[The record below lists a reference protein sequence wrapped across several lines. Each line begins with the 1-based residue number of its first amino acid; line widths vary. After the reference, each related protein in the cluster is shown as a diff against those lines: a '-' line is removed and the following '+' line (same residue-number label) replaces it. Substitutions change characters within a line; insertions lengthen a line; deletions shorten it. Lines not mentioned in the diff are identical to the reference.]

1 VINKALAAPLRQHLC
16 DLTAF
21 AVQLGIVNCDGTE
34 AVAAFVSAVLSP
46 FAVGVRGAVKARSVK
61 TFVVRSAVTIDVV
74 CRVVDV
80 VASTIIDQSV
90 AQAVFTAAK
99 QSLSQVVQLLA
110 ICTREES
117 LERSERLHAL
127 AQTAAADL
135 RGREHLGAS
144 VTAELALMQA
154 RAKQQRAAEQTRA
167 MHAKSREALSREYEK
182 EREAEEG
189 AAEHPVGKR
198 SMMVGGR
205 IRRSSTIQMD
215 DGGKH
220 SRASSAP
227 KKAHRTES
235 RGTAKTPTRTRARE

>member
-1 VINKALAAPLRQHLC
+1 
-16 DLTAF
+16 
-21 AVQLGIVNCDGTE
+21 
-34 AVAAFVSAVLSP
+34 
-46 FAVGVRGAVKARSVK
+46 
-61 TFVVRSAVTIDVV
+61 
-74 CRVVDV
+74 
-80 VASTIIDQSV
+80 
-90 AQAVFTAAK
+90 
-99 QSLSQVVQLLA
+99 
-110 ICTREES
+110 
-117 LERSERLHAL
+117 LHAL

-167 MHAKSREALSREYEK
+167 MHAKSREALSREYQK